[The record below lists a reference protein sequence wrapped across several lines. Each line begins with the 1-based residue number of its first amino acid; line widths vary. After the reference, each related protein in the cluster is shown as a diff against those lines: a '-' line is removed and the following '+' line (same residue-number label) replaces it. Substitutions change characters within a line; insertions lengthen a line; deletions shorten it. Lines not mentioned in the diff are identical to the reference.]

1 MLKKD
6 DLEDLQENLDNLLKQ
21 KGVNKDLK
29 TLIIKIKR
37 DKPEQLREQEIEF
50 LEEQSDI
57 YMEKYQNYAYLFQ
70 ISESIDNIKSL
81 NEEEED

>member
-37 DKPEQLREQEIEF
+37 HKPEHLTEQEIDF
-50 LEEQSDI
+50 LEKQSDI

-81 NEEEED
+81 YEEED